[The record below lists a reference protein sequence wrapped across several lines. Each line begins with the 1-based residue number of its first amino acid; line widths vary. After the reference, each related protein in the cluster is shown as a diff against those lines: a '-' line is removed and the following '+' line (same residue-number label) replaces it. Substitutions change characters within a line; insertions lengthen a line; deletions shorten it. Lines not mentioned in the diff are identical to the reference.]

1 MKTFTNTIMLFRNG
15 WMSILRNKCFLI
27 IIAILTGYASYS
39 QNVANV
45 VFNPSTIS
53 VGLGQSFSVTARVE
67 IVSGSIETAQ
77 IVFDF
82 DNTQLAITSVT
93 ILSSSILP
101 NEAPMD
107 DIPTMNDDGRVAFAA
122 GTGSNF
128 PTTSFDVLSVTFT
141 TLQTG
146 TSSLTFR
153 RPPDANPVTR
163 AIRSGIDV
171 TNSVTNASV
180 TILSCTPPTATISN
194 TSTCNGQ
201 AFNLVLASTT
211 GTGPFDLVINGDT
224 YNNISQGGVIT
235 TFTPP
240 TEKIWTT
247 NPSPL
252 PSTEN
257 DGQPIEVGLKFR
269 SSVSGYIKGVRFYNG
284 SSNAGTYTGKLY
296 TSSGTLLASKV
307 YTSVTTNGWQETTFN
322 SPVQIT
328 ANTVYVVTCYSTA
341 GNYSL
346 SDDYFNLNANGVTN
360 GSLTAIGAN
369 EDDENGVYN
378 FPGEG
383 FPTSIWFGHA
393 PNYWVDVMF
402 TPMSYTFELTGVTD
416 DGGCTVSGALQT
428 LTVNSVSCGTLPV
441 TLLGLSA
448 TPQGNDVILNWSTAS
463 EFDNKGFEVQ
473 RSADNIRWEAITFV
487 NGAGNSSTTRNYS
500 FVDKGLF
507 PQRYYYRLKQVDID
521 ERYKFSS
528 VVSAVLNSK
537 ANYALKQNYPNPFR
551 SETTIQF
558 TLPETQKITLTVHD
572 MHGKTIAVL
581 ASGTKPAGTHAIN
594 FYTGRIPSGLY
605 FYKLQAGHFT
615 EVKRMIIQ

>member
-1 MKTFTNTIMLFRNG
+1 MTTFTNTTVLLRSRWIKM
-15 WMSILRNKCFLI
+15 LRNKCLLAIMTILI
-27 IIAILTGYASYS
+27 GHVSYS

-45 VFNPSTIS
+45 VFNPSTVS

-67 IVSGSIETAQ
+67 IISGSIETAQ

-82 DNTQLAITSVT
+82 DKTQLAVTSVT
-93 ILSSSILP
+93 NLSASILP
-101 NEAPMD
+101 NIVPLE
-107 DIPTMNDDGRVAFAA
+107 DISTMNNNGQVAFVA
-122 GTGSNF
+122 GTISNF
-128 PTTSFDVLSVTFT
+128 PTTSFDVVSITFT

-153 RPPDANPVTR
+153 RPPDPNPLTR
-163 AIRSGIDV
+163 AIRLGTDV

-180 TILSCTPPTATISN
+180 TVVSCTPPTATISN

-201 AFNLVLASTT
+201 PFNLVLQSAT
-211 GTGPFDLVINGDT
+211 GTGPFDLVINGNT
-224 YNNISQGGVIT
+224 YNNISPGAVIT

-240 TEKIWTT
+240 TEKIWPN
-247 NPSPL
+247 NPAETVV
-252 PSTEN
+252 TEN

-269 SSVSGYIKGVRFYNG
+269 SSVAGYVKGVRFYNG

-307 YTSVTTNGWQETTFN
+307 YTSVTTNGWQETTFD

-328 ANTVYVVTCYSTA
+328 ANTVYVVSCYSTA
-341 GNYSL
+341 GNYSVT
-346 SDDYFNLNANGVTN
+346 DDYFNTNANGVTN

-369 EDDENGVYN
+369 EDESNGVYN

-383 FPTSIWFGHA
+383 FPTDIWFGHA
-393 PNYWVDVMF
+393 PNYWVDLMF
-402 TPMSYTFELTGVTD
+402 TPMSYTFELTEVTD
-416 DGGCTVSGALQT
+416 DGGCTASGALQT

-448 TPQGNDVILNWSTAS
+448 TPQGNDIILNWSTAS
-463 EFDNKGFEVQ
+463 EFENKGFEVQ
-473 RSADNIRWEAITFV
+473 RSADNTRWEAIGFV
-487 NGAGNSSTTRNYS
+487 NGAGNSSATRNYS
-500 FVDKGLF
+500 FIDKDLV

-521 ERYKFSS
+521 DRYKFSAI
-528 VVSAVLNSK
+528 VSAVLNTK

-551 SETTIQF
+551 SETIIQF
-558 TLPETQKITLTVHD
+558 TLPETQKIMLTVHD
-572 MHGKTIAVL
+572 LQGKTIAVL

-605 FYKLQAGHFT
+605 FYKLQAGPFT